1 MQLNPRLSEFFQKTI
16 RSMDG
21 ANELGTGIPPTTQE
35 FKKII
40 TQSHLP
46 KVCFHAKSHSEF
58 KAKAKSISKIPASN
72 V

>member
-1 MQLNPRLSEFFQKTI
+1 
-16 RSMDG
+16 MDG

-46 KVCFHAKSHSEF
+46 KVCIHAKSHSEF
-58 KAKAKSISKIPASN
+58 KAKAKSISKIPAKQCMMLLGDIN
-72 V
+72 WKFEYW